1 MSELLIKKYPNRR
14 LYDTGRGVYVTLN
27 DLRQLAQGERS
38 IKIIDANTEVDIT
51 RAILLQVLSE
61 EEHESAFLTAD
72 HLRRIL
78 RLYGREDA
86 ARMQMILEQALDEVE
101 KTTSLRAVVD

>member
-27 DLRQLAQGERS
+27 DLRQLVQGDRA

-51 RAILLQVLSE
+51 RAILL
-61 EEHESAFLTAD
+61 
-72 HLRRIL
+72 
-78 RLYGREDA
+78 
-86 ARMQMILEQALDEVE
+86 
-101 KTTSLRAVVD
+101 

>member
-1 MSELLIKKYPNRR
+1 LAELL
-14 LYDTGRGVYVTLN
+14 
-27 DLRQLAQGERS
+27 Q
-38 IKIIDANTEVDIT
+38 TEVDIT
-51 RAILLQVLSE
+51 RSILLQVLSE
-61 EEHESAFLTAD
+61 EEHDSALLTAD

-78 RLYGREDA
+78 RFYGREDT